1 MCVCV
6 QSASYFIL
14 AAALVKASVVPEII
28 ASLDSLDDHLA
39 YRTFLIGHALTAADF
54 LVWGAIKGTF
64 PLLPPTLSNVIS
76 RE

>member
-1 MCVCV
+1 MCVCA

-39 YRTFLIGHALTAADF
+39 YRTFLIGHVLTAADF
-54 LVWGAIKGTF
+54 LVWGAIKGTSG
-64 PLLPPTLSNVIS
+64 LRRTAS
-76 RE
+76 